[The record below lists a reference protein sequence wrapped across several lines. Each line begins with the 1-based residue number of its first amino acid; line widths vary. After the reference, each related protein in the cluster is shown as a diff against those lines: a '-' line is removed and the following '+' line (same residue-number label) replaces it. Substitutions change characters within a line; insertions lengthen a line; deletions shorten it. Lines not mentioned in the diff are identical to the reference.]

1 MSHDPE
7 NKNLDKLYK
16 KNVTLIKFGYPKTV
30 IKEYM
35 NWVLLL
41 RLEQYTLGSLVLVHK
56 KPTNQLSKISNDASN
71 EYDQI
76 VKEVE
81 HHLSNLFNYDKINYM
96 MLMMKDPVVHY
107 HIIPRYKKSIYFL
120 GNAFIDPDWPGVPTL
135 INNNSLD
142 SNLFNG
148 LRSIMKD
155 EFSLPLKKYNIIYTT
170 GCFDFLHHGH
180 LNILK
185 KSKELTDH
193 LMVGVS
199 TDELI
204 KKEKGKKPTIPFK
217 ERAGIV
223 SAIKYVDEVIPQ
235 IDKNKQKIVDKYN
248 VNAISVG
255 DDWKGRYPEVTCEII
270 FFPYTSGVSSKLIKK
285 NHQKK

>member
-1 MSHDPE
+1 MNHDLN
-7 NKNLDKLYK
+7 NKKLDKLSK

-30 IKEYM
+30 IKEYL

-56 KPTNQLSKISNDASN
+56 KPTNQFSDISNDAFN
-71 EYDQI
+71 EYNQI
-76 VKEVE
+76 SKEIE
-81 HHLSNLFNYDKINYM
+81 YHLSNLFNYDKINYM
-96 MLMMKDPVVHY
+96 MLMMKDPDVHY
-107 HIIPRYKKSIYFL
+107 HIIPRYKKSIDFL
-120 GNAFIDPDWPGVPTL
+120 GNAFIDHDWPGVPTL

-142 SNLFNG
+142 SNLFNS
-148 LRSIMKD
+148 LKSIIKD

-204 KKEKGKKPTIPFK
+204 EKEKGKKPIIPFK
-217 ERAGIV
+217 KRVGII
-223 SAIKYVDEVIPQ
+223 SSIKYVDEVIPQ
-235 IDKNKQKIVDKYN
+235 VDKNKQKIVDKYKID
-248 VNAISVG
+248 AISVG
-255 DDWKGRYPEVTCEII
+255 DDWKGRYPAVTCEVI
-270 FFPYTSGVSSKLIKK
+270 FFPYTSGISSTLIIK
-285 NHQKK
+285 NRQKK

>member
-1 MSHDPE
+1 MNHDSK
-7 NKNLDKLYK
+7 NKKLDMKSK
-16 KNVTLIKFGYPKTV
+16 KNNTLIKFGYPKTV
-30 IKEYM
+30 IKKYFH
-35 NWVLLL
+35 WVLLL
-41 RLEQYTLGSLVLVHK
+41 RIEQYTIGSLVLVHK
-56 KPTNQLSKISNDASN
+56 KSKEQFSKVCIEAFN
-71 EYDQI
+71 EYHQI
-76 VKEVE
+76 IKEVE
-81 HHLSNLFNYDKINYM
+81 HHLSNLFDYDKINYM
-96 MLMMKDPVVHY
+96 MLMMKDPNIHF
-107 HIIPRYKKSIYFL
+107 HIIPRYKKSKKFM
-120 GNAFIDPDWPGVPTL
+120 GKNFIDPDWPNMPTL
-135 INNNSLD
+135 INHNLLNSNMFD
-142 SNLFNG
+142 SIKSI
-148 LRSIMKD
+148 LRD
-155 EFSLPLKKYNIIYTT
+155 EFSLPLKKYNIIYTS

-185 KSKELTDH
+185 KSKKLTDH
-193 LMVGVS
+193 LIVGVS

-285 NHQKK
+285 KHQKK